1 MGNHGK
7 VVVLY
12 NIYGNWKK
20 GGMDGDIVDS
30 NYLSPTLRVGGVLDA
45 LWLWKSLQLMI
56 RIVLNPDKDG
66 VATTLKA
73 DNFNWQHIYRP
84 RGGIEE

>member
-30 NYLSPTLRVGGVLDA
+30 NYLSPTLRVGGGY
-45 LWLWKSLQLMI
+45 WLRYDCGKVCN
-56 RIVLNPDKDG
+56 R
-66 VATTLKA
+66 
-73 DNFNWQHIYRP
+73 
-84 RGGIEE
+84 